1 VVTERSRNAGARKVI
16 KSKKAKHSLA
26 PTKWERTVAF
36 FPFTTGHRLKRAVAG
51 YRTGTSVIRCVT
63 SAILCGPLPIAQRSL
78 CLPQIAQR
86 PTLLM
91 TSAPKRRSKDRPSNL
106 MHCGHLCCPLCYL
119 RYPLWA
125 PPNRAA
131 IPMPTSN
138 RAATHPPNDL
148 RTPKGDQK
156 IVPPIYAL
164 RAPLLSAVLPPL
176 SSVGPSQSRSDPYA
190 SNRAAI
196 PMPASNRAAI
206 HPPNDLRTPKGDQK
220 IVPPIYAL
228 RAPLLS
234 SVLPPLSS
242 VGPSQSRSDP
252 YASNR
257 AAIPMPTS
265 NHAAIPIPTS
275 NRAAIPIP
283 TSNHAAIP

>member
-1 VVTERSRNAGARKVI
+1 MGTNGSLLPFYYWTPFE
-16 KSKKAKHSLA
+16 KSCCGLS
-26 PTKWERTVAF
+26 
-36 FPFTTGHRLKRAVAG
+36 HR
-51 YRTGTSVIRCVT
+51 
-63 SAILCGPLPIAQRSL
+63 
-78 CLPQIAQR
+78 
-86 PTLLM
+86 
-91 TSAPKRRSKDRPSNL
+91 
-106 MHCGHLCCPLCYL
+106 HLRYTLCYL

-131 IPMPTSN
+131 IPMPT
-138 RAATHPPNDL
+138 
-148 RTPKGDQK
+148 
-156 IVPPIYAL
+156 
-164 RAPLLSAVLPPL
+164 
-176 SSVGPSQSRSDPYA
+176 
-190 SNRAAI
+190 
-196 PMPASNRAAI
+196 SNRAAI

-257 AAIPMPTS
+257 AAIPMPASNRAAIHPPNDLRTQKAIKRSSLQSYALWAPLLSSVLPPLSSVGPSQSRSDPYTSNRAAIPMPTS
-265 NHAAIPIPTS
+265 NH
-275 NRAAIPIP
+275 AAIPIP

>member
-1 VVTERSRNAGARKVI
+1 MGTNGSLLPFYYWTPFE
-16 KSKKAKHSLA
+16 KSCCGLS
-26 PTKWERTVAF
+26 
-36 FPFTTGHRLKRAVAG
+36 HR
-51 YRTGTSVIRCVT
+51 
-63 SAILCGPLPIAQRSL
+63 
-78 CLPQIAQR
+78 
-86 PTLLM
+86 
-91 TSAPKRRSKDRPSNL
+91 
-106 MHCGHLCCPLCYL
+106 HLRYTLCYL

-131 IPMPTSN
+131 IPMPTSNRAATHPPNDLRTQKAIKRSSLQSYALWAPLLSSVLPPLSSVGPSQSRSDPYASN